1 MFEDW
6 GRRWEVLR
14 RVAHTAARKFAV
26 NPGLPVLEVT
36 VIDEV
41 VDLMLTREGLNKPF
55 DPKDYI
61 YLMVYSIL
69 ASMAAGKSYS
79 VEDKEFLALKDA
91 NDTQLELQTSLIVI
105 EFFPFMRFVY
115 RKEWKALVD
124 SVNVILNWCRDQM
137 DSHLA
142 NYDDRMNQ
150 NQTESSCNDNDVGV
164 RDFCDALIAA
174 KREAEESDSQAAP
187 HLTSDNLKNVVQNL
201 FQAGTQTTRATM
213 DWLFLILANFPE
225 IQSKLRQ
232 EIDTVIGS
240 DVPNNDHRI
249 KCHYVQAFIAEVMR
263 FAPIAAA
270 GVARKAIVDS
280 EVDGHKIP
288 EGTTVMGF
296 IYSQLHDKDIWG
308 DPEVF
313 RPERF
318 LEPDTGTFNGRIND
332 ANHPFS
338 IGRRACL
345 GEKLALMNLFL
356 KVTRFLQ
363 RTKGMKIVLKNGP
376 GSVPLDPDPEKPTL
390 FANYE
395 YEIMIV
401 KDE

>member
-1 MFEDW
+1 M
-6 GRRWEVLR
+6 
-14 RVAHTAARKFAV
+14 AHTAARKFAV
-26 NPGLPVLEVT
+26 NPGLPNLEVT

-41 VDLMLTREGLNKPF
+41 VDLILAKEGLNKAF

-61 YLMVYSIL
+61 YLMVYSII

-91 NDTQLELQTSLIVI
+91 NAKQLELQSSLLII

-115 RKEWKALVD
+115 KKQWKELID
-124 SVNVILNWCRDQM
+124 SIGVMFSWCRIQM

-150 NQTESSCNDNDVGV
+150 NQSESNSNEKDAGV

-174 KREAEESDSQAAP
+174 KREAEENDSQAAP

-201 FQAGTQTTRATM
+201 FQAGTETTRMTLN
-213 DWLFLILANFPE
+213 WLFLILANFPDV
-225 IQSKLRQ
+225 QSKLRQ
-232 EIDTVIGS
+232 EIDTIIGS

-270 GVARKAIVDS
+270 GVAHKAIVDS
-280 EVDGHKIP
+280 DIVGHKIP
-288 EGTTVMGF
+288 KGTVVMGF
-296 IYSQLHDKDIWG
+296 IYSQLHDKEIWG

-338 IGRRACL
+338 FGRRACL

-356 KVTRFLQ
+356 EVARFLQ
-363 RTKGMKIVLKNGP
+363 KTKGMKIVLKDGP
-376 GSVPLDPDPEKPTL
+376 GSVPLSPDPEKPTL

-401 KDE
+401 KD